1 MADQEEFEETKEEV
15 LKTEEA
21 EEEKIPVEDMD
32 ARILEAFYRSLLE
45 TVRDAELPLEPSDY
59 LRNYF
64 SEYVCDQF

>member
-1 MADQEEFEETKEEV
+1 MANQDEIEETKEEV
-15 LKTEEA
+15 KKTEEA

-45 TVRDAELPLEPSDY
+45 TVKDAELPLEPSDY